1 MLNPV
6 AVTALPEYKLRVEYA
21 DGVTGEVDLSHLVG
35 KGVFA
40 AWNDPAAFETVTIGD
55 HGELLWSDGID
66 LCSDAI
72 YLEITGKS
80 AEDLFP
86 SLKVPADA

>member
-1 MLNPV
+1 MLKPV
-6 AVTALPEYKLRVEYA
+6 AVTALPEYMLRIEYS

-35 KGVFA
+35 KGVFS
-40 AWNDPAAFETVTIGD
+40 AWKDPMAFKAVTIGD
-55 HGELLWSDGID
+55 QGELMWSNDID

-80 AEDLFP
+80 AEDIFP
-86 SLKVPADA
+86 SLKVPTDA

>member
-1 MLNPV
+1 MLKPV
-6 AVTALPEYKLRVEYA
+6 AVTALPKYKLRVEYT

-40 AWNDPAAFETVTIGD
+40 AWNDRAAFEAVTIGD
-55 HGELLWSDGID
+55 HGEFMWSDDID

-80 AEDLFP
+80 ADDLFP
-86 SLKVPADA
+86 NLQVRADA